1 MSNKLRELIKCG
13 ILFLIGGCLYYC
25 IEILWRGHSH
35 WTMAVVGDWWAE
47 QLYSLGNA
55 ALETGW
61 YWSTFCDRHGTC
73 GRHPAEFDAW
83 PAYLG
88 LLFPAV

>member
-1 MSNKLRELIKCG
+1 MRHP
-13 ILFLIGGCLYYC
+13 LFDWRVPLLLHRNSVARALSLDDGHCWWHLFYC
-25 IEILWRGHSH
+25 NWR
-35 WTMAVVGDWWAE
+35 TE

-55 ALETGW
+55 ALEASW
-61 YWSTFCDRHGTC
+61 YWSTFCARHGTC